1 MIRLIFALL
10 VLIAPA
16 AAWAK
21 DCGAGSIDARQI
33 GTDDYDPNDL
43 AQSVVRV
50 SLRLAEDCDLRD
62 LRVVP
67 RDSTVF
73 QLTSGGVTLQS
84 IQSDDPQI
92 TVRNISEFELKQ
104 RVAMQLKRGEEVIFD
119 LLDLAPGQ
127 YVRSGTY
134 QATIDFVD
142 ANRPLGT
149 LLLNVIVS
157 PTVRL
162 FGAAETGNIDLD
174 LGRLNDGVSAQQS
187 IYFRSNAQVSLL
199 VTSDNGG
206 KLVHERGTQ
215 FGSIAYQAQL
225 NGASINTVN
234 PAVVPLGGFS
244 GQLTEVRFGVE
255 IAPIRAAF
263 AGIYRDV
270 ITISFTAL

>member
-1 MIRLIFALL
+1 MIRLIATLLLL
-10 VLIAPA
+10 VAPA
-16 AAWAK
+16 AAWAE

-43 AQSVVRV
+43 SQSVVRV
-50 SLRLAEDCDLRD
+50 SLRLTEECELRD

-67 RDSTVF
+67 RDSNVF
-73 QLTSGGVTLQS
+73 RLTSAGETLQS

-134 QATIDFVD
+134 QATIDFV
-142 ANRPLGT
+142 AGNRNLGT

-162 FGAAETGNIDLD
+162 FGAADGGNIDLD
-174 LGRLNDGVSAQQS
+174 LGRLNDGASAQQS

-206 KLVHERGTQ
+206 RLVHERGTQ
-215 FGSIAYQAQL
+215 FGTIEYQALL
-225 NGASINTVN
+225 NGAPINTVS

-244 GQLTEVRFGVE
+244 GQLTEVRLGVE
-255 IAPIRAAF
+255 IPPVRVAF

-270 ITISFTAL
+270 ITVSFTAL